1 MAKAFEFLANLE
13 TLKHDVLSFVIPVLE
28 KHLGLC
34 KKAEPIFLKIMEH
47 GDYRAVL
54 KKHLPQTTSEAEWL
68 YQLVEH
74 LDTTYGQSIGI
85 IHLCTGVLDTVKGS
99 RIRSVCLQ
107 KLRKILSTGTKLDK
121 KDAKVILKTV
131 TKLIPENDP
140 AEALSCFLLIIEE
153 EDFKKMVNPNDCLS
167 HLVVAMKNLKAQSP
181 FPIDGLSNVAKAL
194 YLLCDKSEEVTVQTF
209 DLMGKFDVIEF
220 IITTTPL
227 IDFASMR
234 HVIGLLAQL
243 IVSSIKNNAPIS
255 TVAKTVS
262 LVLHKAEGYFQ
273 YTKKAS
279 GGSIA
284 QDAALAEHLVDLVIP
299 LCRQEQGRLLLVE
312 EDIMQVLDASLFVCF
327 ETFPEL
333 LLKLVVFYN
342 EFS

>member
-1 MAKAFEFLANLE
+1 
-13 TLKHDVLSFVIPVLE
+13 
-28 KHLGLC
+28 
-34 KKAEPIFLKIMEH
+34 
-47 GDYRAVL
+47 
-54 KKHLPQTTSEAEWL
+54 
-68 YQLVEH
+68 
-74 LDTTYGQSIGI
+74 
-85 IHLCTGVLDTVKGS
+85 
-99 RIRSVCLQ
+99 VCLQ

-167 HLVVAMKNLKAQSP
+167 HLVVAMKNLKEQSP
-181 FPIDGLSNVAKAL
+181 FPIVGLSNVTKAL
-194 YLLCDKSEEVTVQTF
+194 YLLCDKSEEAVVQTF
-209 DLMGKFDVIEF
+209 GLMGNFDVIEF
-220 IITTTPL
+220 IIITTPL
-227 IDFASMR
+227 IDFASVR

-243 IVSSIKNNAPIS
+243 IVCSIKNNAPIS

-273 YTKKAS
+273 HSKT
-279 GGSIA
+279 GGSITE
-284 QDAALAEHLVDLVIP
+284 DAALAEYLVDLVIP

-342 EFS
+342 EFSS